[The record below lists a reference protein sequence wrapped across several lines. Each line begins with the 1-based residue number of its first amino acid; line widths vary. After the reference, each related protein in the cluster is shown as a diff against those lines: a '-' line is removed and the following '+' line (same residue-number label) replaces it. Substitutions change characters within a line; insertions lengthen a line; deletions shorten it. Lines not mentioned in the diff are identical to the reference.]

1 MQEDIVRKLVRIKT
15 LLTVAI
21 SILILAEFSFILF
34 QVFDFL
40 WAVIGA
46 VLVLLVRLG
55 FYIFHDNK
63 SWQQKTLLA
72 LAIIGVFGPVIYYI
86 YKILFVDHSSLWL
99 MIFLTASF
107 LLPVFIMFYVNR
119 IVIRLISQPDESY
132 TQPKT

>member
-1 MQEDIVRKLVRIKT
+1 MQEDIVKRLVRAKT

-21 SILILAEFSFILF
+21 FILVLAEFSFILF

-40 WAVIGA
+40 WAAIGA
-46 VLVLLVRLG
+46 VIVLLLRLG
-55 FYIFHDNK
+55 FYIFKDKNG
-63 SWQQKTLLA
+63 WEQKLLLG

-107 LLPVFIMFYVNR
+107 LLPVAIMFYVNR
-119 IVIRLISQPDESY
+119 LLIKLIAQPDID
-132 TQPKT
+132 